1 MPLKHYLPRYYTPFT
16 VNAKGLQFLD
26 GGNIYDGIFNSF
38 SSPGGPLKYSLEG
51 HRFAVFACSLTSD
64 KRYVVSVSNKFVSW
78 DVASS
83 ETVRDIDPSASG
95 MMMQMDLSK
104 DNRYAVAFTR

>member
-1 MPLKHYLPRYYTPFT
+1 MKLLFE
-16 VNAKGLQFLD
+16 VNSIKFH
-26 GGNIYDGIFNSF
+26 F
-38 SSPGGPLKYSLEG
+38 SPGGPLKYSLEG
-51 HRFAVFACSLTSD
+51 HKFAVFACNLTSD

-95 MMMQMDLSK
+95 MMMQMDLSN
-104 DNRYAVAFTR
+104 DNRYAVAFTRYEASKSQI